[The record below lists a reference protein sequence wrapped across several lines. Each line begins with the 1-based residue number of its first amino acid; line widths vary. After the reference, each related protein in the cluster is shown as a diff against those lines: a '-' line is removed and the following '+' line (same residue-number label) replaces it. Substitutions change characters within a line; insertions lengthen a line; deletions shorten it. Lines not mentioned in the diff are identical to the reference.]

1 MPDLCSQVF
10 PYILEIAMV
19 ILYPVLLGITLANAG
34 GASTIGADYDFIINA
49 ALAGVTLVCVCVG
62 GGGA

>member
-1 MPDLCSQVF
+1 MF

-34 GASTIGADYDFIINA
+34 GASTIGADYDFIVNA
-49 ALAGVTLVCVCVG
+49 ALAGVTLVCVCVCW